1 MSKITDGFEALVDR
15 MEVLFPAASGW
26 KRLPNPYKPEEN
38 NDRYLIQ
45 AYGLSLG
52 PANNTRRLVNCQ
64 FSIERTIIITIA
76 RKYEGLENDDL
87 KKAATELQLFED
99 QFALI
104 KDLETDVTVNG
115 EAMYCRY
122 MGDSGLEYV
131 KGTTDKFLMV
141 RTEIAFEYLE
151 NFV

>member
-1 MSKITDGFEALVDR
+1 MSKISDAHAALIAR
-15 MEVLFPAASGW
+15 LATLFPSAQGW
-26 KRLPNPYKPEEN
+26 KRLPNPYKPDEN
-38 NDRYLIQ
+38 TDLFLRQGYGIALGSGANTNRLI
-45 AYGLSLG
+45 
-52 PANNTRRLVNCQ
+52 NCQ
-64 FSIERTIIITIA
+64 ISLERNLNITIA

-122 MGDSGLEYV
+122 VGDSGIEYV

-141 RTEIAFEYLE
+141 RTEIALEYLE